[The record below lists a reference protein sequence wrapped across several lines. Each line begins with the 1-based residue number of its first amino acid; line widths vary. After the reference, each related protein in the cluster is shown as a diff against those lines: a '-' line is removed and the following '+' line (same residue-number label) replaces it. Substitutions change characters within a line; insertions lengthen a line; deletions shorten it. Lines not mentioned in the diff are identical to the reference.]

1 MFYLKRRLIL
11 TYFIVSVCLWTN
23 ILHILGVHILESKR
37 FYNVIPSVHYF
48 HVKTKMVADFQIC
61 ISVPLNKVIWLF
73 IITRPACDKEKI
85 VFNSSFLSFSKYIF
99 KLSSF
104 KLSLGYPYV
113 LKYFS
118 LFILIKVT
126 LIIKRKECRWT
137 VPNRMSH

>member
-1 MFYLKRRLIL
+1 M
-11 TYFIVSVCLWTN
+11 
-23 ILHILGVHILESKR
+23 
-37 FYNVIPSVHYF
+37 IPSVHYF

-85 VFNSSFLSFSKYIF
+85 VFNFSFLSFSKYIF

-104 KLSLGYPYV
+104 KLCLGYPYV

-126 LIIKRKECRWT
+126 LIIKRKECR
-137 VPNRMSH
+137 